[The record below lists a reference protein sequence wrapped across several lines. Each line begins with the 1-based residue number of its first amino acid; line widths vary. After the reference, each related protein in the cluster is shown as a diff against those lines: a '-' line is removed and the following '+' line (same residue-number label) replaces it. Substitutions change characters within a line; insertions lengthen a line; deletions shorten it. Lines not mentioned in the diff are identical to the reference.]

1 MDLILAYMETGL
13 DMETTIVSFLIVFVI
28 AAVIAWAYVRS
39 LQSKM
44 NNIKSE
50 PTAHNYT
57 VPNSFQLRSKQDK
70 FLFSNV
76 TRVAKSQN
84 NGGGHHGGGG
94 HRGGGGGGGHRGA
107 GGPRG
112 GGGGRR

>member
-1 MDLILAYMETGL
+1 MQASSGLETIAISVLA
-13 DMETTIVSFLIVFVI
+13 VFI
-28 AAVIAWAYVRS
+28 ISAIIAWAYVKS

-44 NNIKSE
+44 DNIKSE
-50 PTAHNYT
+50 PTAYNYT
-57 VPNSFQLRSKQDK
+57 IANSFRLNSQHDR

-76 TRVAKSQN
+76 TRVAKPQN

-94 HRGGGGGGGHRGA
+94 HRGGGGHH
-107 GGPRG
+107 G